1 MFEEDHGM
9 SASNGNARGP
19 PDFNS
24 EEGRLAWFQS
34 ELTTLASSLEADQE
48 PANAS
53 RVLHRLL
60 AVTAASNARI
70 SATSPTGR
78 PIARRP
84 EGGVAPTGEEETPE
98 GDPLPPASA
107 SPFAEASAALSGSWD
122 SIVARWEA
130 IAATLQVLVERA
142 AQRVGAN
149 SYSIGVSFPAGVS
162 VTVNFVIP
170 EPGRPTST

>member
-9 SASNGNARGP
+9 SASNGSTRGP
-19 PDFNS
+19 TGSSS
-24 EEGRLAWFQS
+24 EEARLAWFQS

-70 SATSPTGR
+70 TATSPRGP
-78 PIARRP
+78 PIAQRTG
-84 EGGVAPTGEEETPE
+84 GGVAPTGEEETPE

-107 SPFAEASAALSGSWD
+107 SPFAEASVALGGSWD

-162 VTVNFVIP
+162 VTVNFAIP
-170 EPGRPTST
+170 LPGHPTST